1 MQDVTQQA
9 KSLHFAVRQF
19 VTEKLNHTKDIFI
32 HGEFLFCGVSNAF
45 QPLFQFS
52 DRKETATVTTIETRD
67 EDAWSAYFRTLVPLL
82 QEDDIRLSF
91 VVRDAHGTNEKVLIA
106 EVPSSEDAIP
116 PPIVPV
122 EMEDMYHTSDGLR
135 STGAVFVLYRHCRKT
150 GV

>member
-19 VTEKLNHTKDIFI
+19 VAEKLNHTKDMFI
-32 HGEFLFCGVSNAF
+32 HGEFLFCSVSNSF

-52 DRKETATVTTIETRD
+52 DRKETTTVTTIETRD
-67 EDAWSAYFRTLVPLL
+67 EDAWSAYFRALVPLL

-91 VVRDAHGTNEKVLIA
+91 VVRNAHGTNEKVLIA
-106 EVPSSEDAIP
+106 EIPSSEDTIP

-135 STGAVFVLYRHCRKT
+135 YTGAVFVLYRHCRKT